1 MEGRFVT
8 LFNALPAAGFRS
20 PFTKYLVYYDGPV
33 AEADLCGQGASDA
46 TGFGLAAM
54 YVQACSGAPVSV
66 VAAHELLHTLGAVP
80 RGAPNRCPDPNGA
93 HTCDSM
99 ADLMHPFLDTSPLDA
114 KLLDPGRD
122 DYYGHSGTF
131 TDSQD
136 SPWLVQLDRQQPFTT
151 TISGSRWSDGRRA
164 RPRLRADLHDHVER
178 VDASHPESCSPSRV
192 EARSLGRR
200 VHRRLDL
207 RCHGRP
213 PASRCRRSSLLSVF
227 RLSVAVSGRG
237 AVRSSRAGITC
248 RPRCSAAFPSFAPVG
263 LDRDAGEGLAVP
275 LLERRVPRNE
285 THVHGPDD
293 CCDERSSCLF
303 TRVVPRLTSSRR
315 SGSVLRVEAKHDVL
329 VVGAGCAGM
338 RAAIEAFDAGA
349 DVAMISKIHPVRSHS
364 GAAEGGINAAL
375 GNASEDDPEK
385 HAFDTVKGSD
395 YLGDQDAIE
404 ILCQEAPD
412 DVYQLEHW
420 GAVFSRT
427 PDGRIAQRP
436 FGAAGEPRTAYAA
449 DITGHVLIHVLYEQV
464 MKRDIKTYEE
474 FFAWKLVIDEDRCQG
489 VISWDLLDGGLKS
502 IGAKTVILATGG
514 AGRLYTGTTNAYA
527 CTGDGMTMALRAG
540 VALKDMEMMQ
550 FHPTTLAPTGVL
562 ITEGCRGE
570 GAYLLNAQSERFL
583 IRYAPN
589 AMELASRDVIS
600 RAEQTEIDEGRGI
613 DGNVMLDL
621 RHLGAERI
629 LERLHGTR
637 ELSMTFAGVDPIF
650 EPIPV
655 RPGAHYHMGGVDTDV
670 WGRTSLEGL
679 YAAGEVACVSVH
691 GANRLGGNAL
701 METIT
706 YGKRAGAHAADWAL
720 SNTTITVP
728 PSVEEDA
735 ERELKTLLDR
745 TDGERPWQI
754 RDELAETMHVNFGVF
769 RREEQMLAQGDL
781 VQKLRER
788 YERVVVEDKGDVFNT
803 DLTQALE
810 LGFLLELAECMI
822 VSGLARK
829 ESRGAHARPYDYPD
843 RDDES
848 YLKHT
853 LVTWEDDAP
862 KLDWKPVTMT
872 KWEPEERKY

>member
-1 MEGRFVT
+1 
-8 LFNALPAAGFRS
+8 
-20 PFTKYLVYYDGPV
+20 
-33 AEADLCGQGASDA
+33 
-46 TGFGLAAM
+46 
-54 YVQACSGAPVSV
+54 
-66 VAAHELLHTLGAVP
+66 
-80 RGAPNRCPDPNGA
+80 
-93 HTCDSM
+93 
-99 ADLMHPFLDTSPLDA
+99 
-114 KLLDPGRD
+114 
-122 DYYGHSGTF
+122 
-131 TDSQD
+131 
-136 SPWLVQLDRQQPFTT
+136 
-151 TISGSRWSDGRRA
+151 
-164 RPRLRADLHDHVER
+164 
-178 VDASHPESCSPSRV
+178 
-192 EARSLGRR
+192 
-200 VHRRLDL
+200 
-207 RCHGRP
+207 
-213 PASRCRRSSLLSVF
+213 
-227 RLSVAVSGRG
+227 
-237 AVRSSRAGITC
+237 
-248 RPRCSAAFPSFAPVG
+248 
-263 LDRDAGEGLAVP
+263 
-275 LLERRVPRNE
+275 
-285 THVHGPDD
+285 
-293 CCDERSSCLF
+293 
-303 TRVVPRLTSSRR
+303 
-315 SGSVLRVEAKHDVL
+315 VEAKHDVL
-329 VVGAGCAGM
+329 VVGAGLAGM

-349 DVAMISKIHPVRSHS
+349 DVAMLSKIHPVRSHS

-427 PDGRIAQRP
+427 ADGRIAQRP

-464 MKRDIKTYEE
+464 MKRNIKTYEE
-474 FFAWKLVIDEDRCQG
+474 FFAWKLVVDDDRCQG
-489 VISWDLLDGGLKS
+489 VIAWDLLDGGLKA

-514 AGRLYTGTTNAYA
+514 AGRLYAGTTNAYA
-527 CTGDGMTMALRAG
+527 CTGDGMAIALRAG
-540 VALKDMEMMQ
+540 VPLKDMEMMQ
-550 FHPTTLAPTGVL
+550 FHPTTIAPTGVL

-570 GAYLLNAQSERFL
+570 GAYLLNAQAERFL
-583 IRYAPN
+583 VRYAPN

-600 RAEQTEIDEGRGI
+600 RAEQTEIDEGRGV
-613 DGNVMLDL
+613 DGNVFLDL

-629 LERLHGTR
+629 IERLHGTR
-637 ELSMTFAGVDPIF
+637 ELSMTFMGVDPIF

-670 WGRTSLEGL
+670 WGRTTLEGL

-706 YGKRAGAHAADWAL
+706 YGKRAGAHAADWAM

-728 PSVEEDA
+728 PSVEQDA

-769 RREEQMLAQGDL
+769 RREEQMLAQGEL
-781 VQKLRER
+781 VHRLRER
-788 YERVVVEDKGDVFNT
+788 YERVVVEDKGEVFNS

-848 YLKHT
+848 FLRHT
-853 LVTWEDDAP
+853 LITWDDNAP

-872 KWEPEERKY
+872 RWQPEERKY